1 MQHLEILLA
10 GFPTDNYL
18 LAATLLLAPSLDG
31 LGSHLTIEVCL
42 CEWSLN
48 VVSLKFLLILQSF
61 LRVGVGFAVLDN
73 HLGRYQALGLDDS
86 RVLICDASCFSI
98 VHLSWSFFYLALH
111 KATAFSHCN

>member
-10 GFPTDNYL
+10 GFPANNYL

-73 HLGRYQALGLDDS
+73 QALH
-86 RVLICDASCFSI
+86 V
-98 VHLSWSFFYLALH
+98 
-111 KATAFSHCN
+111 